1 MDEHDHAQ
9 EARRDPYA
17 PPRTQDKV
25 PTPRARGSAW
35 TWAYG
40 IVVGLNLA
48 MFVVVNAL
56 YHLTGRNYWHLVAL
70 PEKLF
75 PWVEWSLAGA
85 WVHAAWSGLPP
96 DRRIVSARSAARRLF
111 IPFYNYYW
119 VLKGTLALCDAL
131 DGILADADQPKRAPR
146 ELGLLASVGLYVL
159 IVPGIMAFGPL
170 GSGSKTGSVAV
181 VRWWVGNGLNHL
193 DHLLW
198 LAYAVACDD
207 VRATAAQLVAPDP
220 LQRLAASMPIG
231 PGTTKLARP
240 RSRALVGLWVV
251 VAVGVLGSC
260 WQALQPKTRVPRDA
274 SLRPAAPP

>member
-1 MDEHDHAQ
+1 MDEHDHAE

-17 PPRTQDKV
+17 PPRTQDRV

-40 IVVGLNLA
+40 IVVGLHLA
-48 MFVVVNAL
+48 MLVAVNAL
-56 YHLTGRNYWHLVAL
+56 YYLAGRNYWQLVVL
-70 PEKLF
+70 PEKLV
-75 PWVEWSLAGA
+75 PWLEWGLAAA

-119 VLKGTLALCDAL
+119 ILKGTLALCDAL
-131 DGILADADQPKRAPR
+131 DGILADTDQPKRAPR
-146 ELGLLASVGLYVL
+146 ELGLLASVVLYVL
-159 IVPGIMAFGPL
+159 IVPGIIASGVL
-170 GSGSKTGSVAV
+170 GSGSKTGNVAV
-181 VRWWVGNGLNHL
+181 VRWCVVGLNHL

-198 LAYAVACDD
+198 LAYAVACDE
-207 VRATAAQLVAPDP
+207 VRAAAAQPVAPDP
-220 LQRLAASMPIG
+220 LQRLAASMPRA
-231 PGTTKLARP
+231 PGTTKPARR
-240 RSRALVGLWVV
+240 RSRALVGLSVV

-274 SLRPAAPP
+274 ALKPTAPP